1 MPSGIPVSR
10 ANNARGTDDRGDAT
24 FGLRQSE
31 RSLHRWLARHAP
43 HRQPTREPRAVLSLR
58 RRTAQSPR
66 AGRGRADSRSEAAHV
81 TAYLV
86 DVAGAVEAGG
96 RGHDGRL
103 HGRLGA
109 RMSAV
114 SRTHSSE
121 AGQPESW
128 AVGATPLG

>member
-1 MPSGIPVSR
+1 MAREARTPQTPSTRATSGAVTTPARSPVTT
-10 ANNARGTDDRGDAT
+10 RG
-24 FGLRQSE
+24 QI
-31 RSLHRWLARHAP
+31 
-43 HRQPTREPRAVLSLR
+43 
-58 RRTAQSPR
+58 
-66 AGRGRADSRSEAAHV
+66 GRADSRSEAAHV

-128 AVGATPLG
+128 AAGATPLG